1 MSLLG
6 ALPAPQQ
13 KHAAPIAPVP
23 ASAAIV
29 AASFKEPPPYL
40 RRKGW
45 VPRRAEDFGDGGAF
59 PEIHVAQYPLDMG
72 KGSTGGKQQLAISV
86 NEKGE
91 INYDAV
97 VKQGQNKDRVVHSDH
112 GALVPKVDRLSKE
125 ALARPDDED
134 VEKTVAETA
143 AALERVVQGKL
154 SSVNPTKLPGGPGG
168 STLIKY
174 TPAQQGAQYASG
186 AGQRII
192 KMQDMPVDPLEPPK
206 FRHVKV
212 PRGPGS
218 PPVPVL
224 HSPPRPL
231 TVKDQ
236 QDWKI
241 PPSISN
247 WKNPKGY
254 TIPLD
259 KRLAADGRGLQ
270 QTQINDKFAALSEAL
285 FTAEA
290 KAREAITMRASIQ
303 KELALKEKNKREAE
317 LRNLAMQARM
327 ERQGGGAGGAAA
339 GAGGLPPP
347 PPLAGRAEGSLPGPP
362 PGPPPR
368 GAGGRATAADA
379 FDDHDDDRGRDRDYD
394 RREPERERER
404 DRDRDYD
411 RDYDRGGDRGRD
423 YDRDRDADRG
433 GRGGGED
440 ERYQESVAEREERR
454 RRDEIREERRRERER
469 ERRLEAANQGGAKKS
484 KITRDR
490 ERDISEKVALGMANV
505 GGGGEVQYD
514 QRLFNQDA
522 GMQSGFG
529 ADDSYNAYDKPLFA
543 DRGSHLFKASRAAA
557 DDDDDGGGAG
567 GDAGPRT
574 DRFKPDKGFQGA
586 EGAPGGG
593 GGRGGGGRLEFERQQ
608 AEEADPFG
616 LDQFLSEVKGGGRD
630 RGGGKGNALDA
641 IGRRGGMSAAGG
653 GASLDD
659 LAGAGAGAGRRMQF
673 TSGKG

>member
-1 MSLLG
+1 MSLL
-6 ALPAPQQ
+6 ANLPAPTKQ
-13 KHAAPIAPVP
+13 HAAPIQAVP

-29 AASFKEPPPYL
+29 AMTYKEPPPYL
-40 RRKGW
+40 RRQGW
-45 VPRRAEDFGDGGAF
+45 VPRRTEDFGDGGAF
-59 PEIHVAQYPLDMG
+59 PEIHVAQYPLEMG
-72 KGSTGGKQQLAISV
+72 KGSGSKGSQQLAV
-86 NEKGE
+86 TLNADGQ
-91 INYDAV
+91 INYDSV
-97 VKQGQNKDRVVHSDH
+97 VKQGSNRDRIVHSDH

-125 ALARPDDED
+125 ALTRPDEEE
-134 VEKTVAETA
+134 VEETIKETA

-154 SSVNPTKLPGGPGG
+154 SATNPSKLPNQPGS

-231 TVKDQ
+231 SVKDQ

-290 KAREAITMRASIQ
+290 KAREAIAMRASIQ

-317 LRNLAMQARM
+317 LRQLAMQARM
-327 ERQGGGAGGAAA
+327 ERQGAGTA
-339 GAGGLPPP
+339 GAGSLPPP
-347 PPLAGRAEGSLPGPP
+347 PPPLGGAAARADAPLPGPP

-368 GAGGRATAADA
+368 GARGTAADA
-379 FDDHDDDRGRDRDYD
+379 FDDFDRRGPAGDGNDRD
-394 RREPERERER
+394 RER
-404 DRDRDYD
+404 DRDRDRDRERDYD
-411 RDYDRGGDRGRD
+411 RSGYDRERDYDRG
-423 YDRDRDADRG
+423 RG
-433 GRGGGED
+433 GD
-440 ERYQESVAEREERR
+440 DDRYQETAEEREDRR

-469 ERRLEAANQGGAKKS
+469 ERRLEAANQTGAKKS

-490 ERDISEKVALGMANV
+490 ERDVSEKVALGMANV
-505 GGGGEVQYD
+505 GAGGEVQYD

-529 ADDSYNAYDKPLFA
+529 PDDSYNMYDKPLFA
-543 DRGSHLFKASRAAA
+543 DRGSHLFKASRATA
-557 DDDDDGGGAG
+557 DDEDVGPADV
-567 GDAGPRT
+567 GPRT
-574 DRFKPDKGFQGA
+574 DRFRPDKGFEGA
-586 EGAPGGG
+586 EPAAGAAA
-593 GGRGGGGRLEFERQQ
+593 RGGGGRLEFERQAAA

-616 LDQFLSEVKGGGRD
+616 LDQFLSEVKGGGRE
-630 RGGGKGNALDA
+630 RGGRKGNALDA
-641 IGRRGGMSAAGG
+641 IGQRGGMSAAGG
-653 GASLDD
+653 GASFDE
-659 LAGAGAGAGRRMQF
+659 AGAGAGMGRRMQF
-673 TSGKG
+673 TTGSGR

>member
-1 MSLLG
+1 MSLL
-6 ALPAPQQ
+6 ANLPAPTKQ
-13 KHAAPIAPVP
+13 HAAPIQAVP

-29 AASFKEPPPYL
+29 ATTYKEPPPYL
-40 RRKGW
+40 RRQGW
-45 VPRRAEDFGDGGAF
+45 VPRRTEDFGDGGAF
-59 PEIHVAQYPLDMG
+59 PEIHVAQYPLEMG
-72 KGSTGGKQQLAISV
+72 KGSGSKGSQQLAV
-86 NEKGE
+86 TLNADGQ

-97 VKQGQNKDRVVHSDH
+97 VKQGSNRDRIVHSDH

-125 ALARPDDED
+125 ALTRPDAEE
-134 VEKTVAETA
+134 VEATTKETA

-154 SSVNPTKLPGGPGG
+154 SATNPSKLPNQPGS

-186 AGQRII
+186 AGQRVI

-231 TVKDQ
+231 SVKDQ

-290 KAREAITMRASIQ
+290 KAREAIAMRASIQ

-317 LRNLAMQARM
+317 LRQLAMQARM
-327 ERQGGGAGGAAA
+327 ERQGAGTA
-339 GAGGLPPP
+339 GAGALPPP
-347 PPLAGRAEGSLPGPP
+347 PPPVGGAAARADVPLPGPP

-368 GAGGRATAADA
+368 GARATAADT
-379 FDDHDDDRGRDRDYD
+379 FDDFD
-394 RREPERERER
+394 RRGPAGDGNDRER
-404 DRDRDYD
+404 DRDRDRDRDRGGYD
-411 RDYDRGGDRGRD
+411 RERDYDRG
-423 YDRDRDADRG
+423 
-433 GRGGGED
+433 RGGGD
-440 ERYQESVAEREERR
+440 DRYQETAEEREDRR

-469 ERRLEAANQGGAKKS
+469 ERRLEAANQTGAKKS

-490 ERDISEKVALGMANV
+490 ERDVSEKVALGMANV
-505 GGGGEVQYD
+505 GAGGEVQYD

-529 ADDSYNAYDKPLFA
+529 PDDSYNMYDKPLFA
-543 DRGSHLFKASRAAA
+543 DRGSHLFKASRATA
-557 DDDDDGGGAG
+557 DDEDMGPSDV
-567 GDAGPRT
+567 GPRT
-574 DRFKPDKGFQGA
+574 DRFRPDKGFEGA
-586 EGAPGGG
+586 EPAAGAAA
-593 GGRGGGGRLEFERQQ
+593 RGGGGRLEFERQAAA

-616 LDQFLSEVKGGGRD
+616 LDQFLSEVKGGGRE
-630 RGGGKGNALDA
+630 RGGRKGNALDA
-641 IGRRGGMSAAGG
+641 IGQRGGMSAAGG
-653 GASLDD
+653 GASFEE
-659 LAGAGAGAGRRMQF
+659 AGAGAGMGRRMQF
-673 TSGKG
+673 TSGSGR

>member
-1 MSLLG
+1 MSSLL
-6 ALPAPQQ
+6 ANLPAPTKQ
-13 KHAAPIAPVP
+13 HAAPIQAVP
-23 ASAAIV
+23 ASSAIV
-29 AASFKEPPPYL
+29 ATTFKEPPPYL
-40 RRKGW
+40 RRQGW

-72 KGSTGGKQQLAISV
+72 KGSGGRGNQQLAV
-86 NEKGE
+86 TLNADGQ
-91 INYDAV
+91 INYDAI
-97 VKQGQNKDRVVHSDH
+97 VKQGSNRDRVVHSDH
-112 GALVPKVDRLSKE
+112 SALVPKVDRLSKE
-125 ALARPDDED
+125 ALARPDDET
-134 VEKTVAETA
+134 VEKTIAETA

-154 SSVNPTKLPGGPGG
+154 SSTNPSKLPSQPGA

-174 TPAQQGAQYASG
+174 TPAQQGQQYASG

-218 PPVPVL
+218 PPVPVM

-231 TVKDQ
+231 SVKDQ

-290 KAREAITMRASIQ
+290 KAREAIAMRASIQ
-303 KELALKEKNKREAE
+303 KELALKEKNKRETE
-317 LRNLAMQARM
+317 LRQLAMQARM
-327 ERQGGGAGGAAA
+327 ERQGGAAA
-339 GAGGLPPP
+339 GAGGMPPP
-347 PPLAGRAEGSLPGPP
+347 PPVGGAAAARGDGSLPGPP

-368 GAGGRATAADA
+368 GAARATAADA
-379 FDDHDDDRGRDRDYD
+379 FDDFDRRDPRDRERAGGDYERDRERDYRDDRGR
-394 RREPERERER
+394 EH
-404 DRDRDYD
+404 DRDREY
-411 RDYDRGGDRGRD
+411 
-423 YDRDRDADRG
+423 DRG
-433 GRGGGED
+433 GRGGGDDGD
-440 ERYQESVAEREERR
+440 ERYHESVEEREERR

-469 ERRLEAANQGGAKKS
+469 ERRLEAANQGGSKKS

-490 ERDISEKVALGMANV
+490 ERDISEKVALGMARID
-505 GGGGEVQYD
+505 GGGEVQYD

-529 ADDSYNAYDKPLFA
+529 ADDSYNMYDKPLWA
-543 DRGSHLFKASRAAA
+543 DRGSHLFKASRATA
-557 DDDDDGGGAG
+557 DEEDDGGAAAAEG
-567 GDAGPRT
+567 GPRT
-574 DRFKPDKGFQGA
+574 DRFRPDKGFQGA
-586 EGAPGGG
+586 EGAPGGA
-593 GGRGGGGRLEFERQQ
+593 GGRGGGRLEFERQA

-616 LDQFLSEVKGGGRD
+616 LDQFLSEVRGGGRD
-630 RGGGKGNALDA
+630 RGGGRKGNALEA
-641 IGRRGGMSAAGG
+641 IGQRGGMAAAGG

-659 LAGAGAGAGRRMQF
+659 AGAGAGMGRRMQF
-673 TSGKG
+673 TSGSGR

>member
-1 MSLLG
+1 M
-6 ALPAPQQ
+6 
-13 KHAAPIAPVP
+13 PVP
-23 ASAAIV
+23 ASQAIV
-29 AASFKEPPPYL
+29 AAGFKEPPRYL
-40 RRKGW
+40 RRQGW
-45 VPRRAEDFGDGGAF
+45 VPRRVEDFGDGGAF

-72 KGSTGGKQQLAISV
+72 KGSGKGNQQLAVSLD
-86 NEKGE
+86 NEGK
-91 INYDAV
+91 IQYDAV
-97 VKQGQNKDRVVHSDH
+97 VKQGSNRDRVVHSDH

-125 ALARPDDED
+125 ALARPDDEEI
-134 VEKTVAETA
+134 EKTVRETQ

-154 SSVNPTKLPGGPGG
+154 SSTNPSALPNQPGG

-174 TPAQQGAQYASG
+174 TPAQQGQQFASG

-231 TVKDQ
+231 SVKDQ

-270 QTQINDKFAALSEAL
+270 QTQINDKFASLSEAL

-303 KELALKEKNKREAE
+303 KELALKEKGKREAE
-317 LRNLAMQARM
+317 LRQLAMAARM
-327 ERQGGGAGGAAA
+327 ERQGPAGAA
-339 GAGGLPPP
+339 GAGAMPPP
-347 PPLAGRAEGSLPGPP
+347 PPVGAAGRADGSLPGPP

-368 GAGGRATAADA
+368 GASGRATAADA
-379 FDDHDDDRGRDRDYD
+379 FDDFDEPPRGGAGRDAG
-394 RREPERERER
+394 
-404 DRDRDYD
+404 
-411 RDYDRGGDRGRD
+411 RDYDRGDRGDRERD
-423 YDRDRDADRG
+423 YERDRGDRDRGDRDRGYDRDGDRDRAG
-433 GRGGGED
+433 GD
-440 ERYQESVAEREERR
+440 ERYQESTEEREERR

-469 ERRLEAANQGGAKKS
+469 ERRLEANNQTGAKKS

-490 ERDISEKVALGMANV
+490 ERDVSEKVALGMANV

-514 QRLFNQDA
+514 QRLFNQEA

-529 ADDSYNAYDKPLFA
+529 ADDSYNMYDKPLFA
-543 DRGSHLFKASRAAA
+543 DRGSHLFKASRAQA
-557 DDDDDGGGAG
+557 DDDEGPGE
-567 GDAGPRT
+567 AGPRT

-586 EGAPGGG
+586 EGGPAARGG
-593 GGRGGGGRLEFERQQ
+593 GGGGRLEFERKA

-630 RGGGKGNALDA
+630 RDRGGGRKLEEL
-641 IGRRGGMSAAGG
+641 GRRGGMAAAGG
-653 GASLDD
+653 GASTYDD
-659 LAGAGAGAGRRMQF
+659 LAGAGAGSGRKVQF
-673 TSGKG
+673 TSGSGR

>member
-1 MSLLG
+1 MSLL
-6 ALPAPQQ
+6 ANLPAPTKQ
-13 KHAAPIAPVP
+13 HATPIQAVP
-23 ASAAIV
+23 ASSALV
-29 AASFKEPPPYL
+29 ATVHKEPPPYL
-40 RRKGW
+40 RRQGW
-45 VPRRAEDFGDGGAF
+45 VPRRADDFGDGGAF

-72 KGSTGGKQQLAISV
+72 KGGGAKGNQQLAV
-86 NEKGE
+86 TLNADGQ

-97 VKQGQNKDRVVHSDH
+97 VKQGSNRDRIVHTGH

-125 ALARPDDED
+125 ALARPDDEE
-134 VEKTVAETA
+134 VEKTVRETA

-154 SSVNPTKLPGGPGG
+154 SSTNPSKLPNQPGA

-174 TPAQQGAQYASG
+174 TPAQQGPQYASG
-186 AGQRII
+186 SGQRII
-192 KMQDMPVDPLEPPK
+192 KMQDLPVDPLEPPK

-231 TVKDQ
+231 SVKDQ

-290 KAREAITMRASIQ
+290 KAREAIAMRANIQ

-317 LRNLAMQARM
+317 LRQLAMQARM
-327 ERQGGGAGGAAA
+327 ERQGGAAA
-339 GAGGLPPP
+339 GAGAGGMPPP
-347 PPLAGRAEGSLPGPP
+347 PPPPGGAGPRADAPLPGPP

-368 GAGGRATAADA
+368 GARATAADA
-379 FDDHDDDRGRDRDYD
+379 FDDFD
-394 RREPERERER
+394 RRDPR
-404 DRDRDYD
+404 DAGGRDRDYD
-411 RDYDRGGDRGRD
+411 RDYDRGDRDRGG
-423 YDRDRDADRG
+423 YDRDRDHERG
-433 GRGGGED
+433 GRDGDD
-440 ERYQESVAEREERR
+440 ERYHETTEEREERR

-469 ERRLEAANQGGAKKS
+469 ERRLEAANQTGAKKS

-490 ERDISEKVALGMANV
+490 ERDISEKVALGMAYV
-505 GGGGEVQYD
+505 GAGGEVQYD

-529 ADDSYNAYDKPLFA
+529 ADDSYNMYDKPLFA
-543 DRGSHLFKASRAAA
+543 DRGGHLFKASRAAA
-557 DDDDDGGGAG
+557 DEEGDFGPS
-567 GDAGPRT
+567 DAGPRT
-574 DRFKPDKGFQGA
+574 DRFRPDKGFEGA
-586 EGAPGGG
+586 EPAPGGAAARG
-593 GGRGGGGRLEFERQQ
+593 GGGGRLEFERQAAAA

-616 LDQFLSEVKGGGRD
+616 LDQFLSEVKGGGRE
-630 RGGGKGNALDA
+630 RGGRKGNALDA
-641 IGRRGGMSAAGG
+641 IGQRGGMAAAGG
-653 GASLDD
+653 GASFED
-659 LAGAGAGAGRRMQF
+659 AGAGAGMGRRMQF
-673 TSGKG
+673 TSGSGR

>member
-1 MSLLG
+1 MSLL
-6 ALPAPQQ
+6 ANLPAPTKQ
-13 KHAAPIAPVP
+13 HAAPILAVP
-23 ASAAIV
+23 ASSAIV
-29 AASFKEPPPYL
+29 STAYKEPPPYL
-40 RRKGW
+40 RRQGW

-72 KGSTGGKQQLAISV
+72 KGGGAKGNQQLAV
-86 NEKGE
+86 TLNADGQ

-97 VKQGQNKDRVVHSDH
+97 VKQGSNRDRIVHSDH
-112 GALVPKVDRLSKE
+112 SALVPKVDRLSKE
-125 ALARPDDED
+125 ALARPDDEE
-134 VEKTVAETA
+134 VEKTIQETA

-154 SSVNPTKLPGGPGG
+154 SSTNPSKLPNQPGS

-192 KMQDMPVDPLEPPK
+192 KMQDLPVDPLEPPK

-231 TVKDQ
+231 SVKDQ

-290 KAREAITMRASIQ
+290 KAREAIAMRASIQ

-317 LRNLAMQARM
+317 LRQLAMQARM
-327 ERQGGGAGGAAA
+327 ERQGAGAGAAGGMAAPPPPPPPSAGGAAA
-339 GAGGLPPP
+339 
-347 PPLAGRAEGSLPGPP
+347 
-362 PGPPPR
+362 R
-368 GAGGRATAADA
+368 GTA
-379 FDDHDDDRGRDRDYD
+379 
-394 RREPERERER
+394 

-411 RDYDRGGDRGRD
+411 R
-423 YDRDRDADRG
+423 
-433 GRGGGED
+433 GRGGGDD
-440 ERYQESVAEREERR
+440 ERYRETVEEREERR

-505 GGGGEVQYD
+505 GAGGEVQYD

-529 ADDSYNAYDKPLFA
+529 PDDAYNMYDKPLFA
-543 DRGSHLFKASRAAA
+543 DRGSHLFKASRATA
-557 DDDDDGGGAG
+557 DDEDLGPS
-567 GDAGPRT
+567 DAGPRT
-574 DRFKPDKGFQGA
+574 DRFRPDKGFEGA
-586 EGAPGGG
+586 EPAPGAAA
-593 GGRGGGGRLEFERQQ
+593 RGGGGRLEFERQAAA

-616 LDQFLSEVKGGGRD
+616 LDQFLSEVKGGGRE
-630 RGGGKGNALDA
+630 RGGRKGNALDA
-641 IGRRGGMSAAGG
+641 IGQRGGMSAAGG
-653 GASLDD
+653 GASFED
-659 LAGAGAGAGRRMQF
+659 AGAGAGMGRRMQF
-673 TSGKG
+673 TSGSGR